1 MTSLTPIPNTD
12 LKVHP
17 LCLGGNVFGWSA
29 DETQSF
35 ELLDAYFEAGGNFV
49 DTADV
54 YSEWK
59 PGNTGGDSEI
69 IIGKWMKARGNRSKV
84 IIATK
89 VAKFSQR
96 PGLAPANIRSAA
108 SDSLR
113 RLQTDYID
121 LYYAHEDDEK
131 VPQLDTLQSFN
142 ELITDGKVRY
152 IGASNFTGARLKSAN
167 EVAVANNFSPYAV
180 IQNNYNLLARSEYEE
195 DMAPT
200 LTELGISC
208 LPFFGLARGFLSGK
222 YREGVV
228 VESVRAA
235 GVAGFQNERGWKTVA
250 ALEQI
255 ANAHHTSIASVSL
268 AWLRSQPTVCA
279 PIASAR
285 TVEQLREIMQV
296 IELSPEEIAQLT
308 AITA

>member
-1 MTSLTPIPNTD
+1 MTTLITVPKTD

-29 DETQSF
+29 DEAQSF
-35 ELLDAYFEAGGNFV
+35 ELLDAYFEAGGNFI

-59 PGNTGGDSEI
+59 PGNTGGDSEV
-69 IIGKWMKARGNRSKV
+69 IIGNWMKSRGNRSKV

-131 VPQLDTLQSFN
+131 VPQLDTMQSFN
-142 ELITDGKVRY
+142 ELLTDGKVRY

-167 EVAVANNFSPYAV
+167 EIATENNFAKYSV
-180 IQNNYNLLARSEYEE
+180 IQNNYNLLARSDYEE
-195 DMAPT
+195 DMVPT
-200 LTELGISC
+200 LTELEISC

-228 VESVRAA
+228 VDSVRAG
-235 GVAGFQNERGWKTVA
+235 GVVDFQNERGWKTVA

-255 ANAHHTSIASVSL
+255 AIDHQTSIASISL
-268 AWLRSQPTVCA
+268 AWLRSQATVCA

-296 IELSPEEIAQLT
+296 VELSPVEIARLSQ
-308 AITA
+308 ITA